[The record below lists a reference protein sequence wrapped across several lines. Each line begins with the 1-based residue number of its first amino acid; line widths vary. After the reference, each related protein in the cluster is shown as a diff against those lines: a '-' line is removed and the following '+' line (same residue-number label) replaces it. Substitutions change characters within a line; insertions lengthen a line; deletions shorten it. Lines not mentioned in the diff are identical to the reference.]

1 MCSSSMN
8 IRISQEDFVLK
19 LEGNQEVGLRKGD
32 WIALYP
38 QILHMDP
45 EVYEDPKV
53 NIQLVLLFLLQAHRS
68 SPAFCDLWVVFFYC
82 CSFLWNKSSYFQM
95 YFLGPYRSKDSWPEE
110 RNMVMRLTATAFKGI
125 DNCTLTTINFRLNV
139 GFVWQWIIWYPRRA
153 E

>member
-53 NIQLVLLFLLQAHRS
+53 NIQLVLLFLLQAHGS
-68 SPAFCDLWVVFFYC
+68 SQAFCDLSSGWFCFF
-82 CSFLWNKSSYFQM
+82 FF
-95 YFLGPYRSKDSWPEE
+95 
-110 RNMVMRLTATAFKGI
+110 TAVPSCGT
-125 DNCTLTTINFRLNV
+125 NLPTFRCI
-139 GFVWQWIIWYPRRA
+139 F
-153 E
+153 

>member
-1 MCSSSMN
+1 MLPPLRFCLIAESALNESLRMCSSSMN

-53 NIQLVLLFLLQAHRS
+53 NIQLVLLFLLQAHCSRQ
-68 SPAFCDLWVVFFYC
+68 AFCDLWFVLVFFLAAVPSC
-82 CSFLWNKSSYFQM
+82 GTNL
-95 YFLGPYRSKDSWPEE
+95 P
-110 RNMVMRLTATAFKGI
+110 T
-125 DNCTLTTINFRLNV
+125 FRC
-139 GFVWQWIIWYPRRA
+139 IC
-153 E
+153 

>member
-1 MCSSSMN
+1 MN

-19 LEGNQEVGLRKGD
+19 LEGNQEVVLRKGD

-68 SPAFCDLWVVFFYC
+68 SQAFCDLWVAALFFFFFFFKLLFLLVEQIFLVSDVF
-82 CSFLWNKSSYFQM
+82 SRALQ
-95 YFLGPYRSKDSWPEE
+95 
-110 RNMVMRLTATAFKGI
+110 VKG
-125 DNCTLTTINFRLNV
+125 FM
-139 GFVWQWIIWYPRRA
+139 A
-153 E
+153 

>member
-19 LEGNQEVGLRKGD
+19 LEGDREVGLRRGD

-53 NIQLVLLFLLQAHRS
+53 NIQLVFLLLLQALRS
-68 SPAFCDLWVVFFYC
+68 SRPLASSGFGVFVFFTAIPSRGTNLLTFRC
-82 CSFLWNKSSYFQM
+82 IFE
-95 YFLGPYRSKDSWPEE
+95 GP
-110 RNMVMRLTATAFKGI
+110 
-125 DNCTLTTINFRLNV
+125 V
-139 GFVWQWIIWYPRRA
+139 GQRIHGLKREIW
-153 E
+153 

>member
-1 MCSSSMN
+1 MN

-53 NIQLVLLFLLQAHRS
+53 NIQLVLLLFLLQAHS
-68 SPAFCDLWVVFFYC
+68 SSQAFCDLWVVGFFTDVPPC
-82 CSFLWNKSSYFQM
+82 GTNL
-95 YFLGPYRSKDSWPEE
+95 
-110 RNMVMRLTATAFKGI
+110 AT
-125 DNCTLTTINFRLNV
+125 FRCIL
-139 GFVWQWIIWYPRRA
+139 
-153 E
+153 